1 MILTRLN
8 INNCIILGDA
18 RRLTNS
24 KTPVRN
30 MRGLSLELEKLPDE
44 RYDLDKIYKV
54 LHRANQS
61 GIGNIPPQLL
71 QDIKD
76 ILMVTDVELITY
88 PQN

>member
-18 RRLTNS
+18 RRLKSN

-44 RYDLDKIYKV
+44 PYDSDKIYKV
-54 LHRANQS
+54 LHRANQR
-61 GIGNIPPQLL
+61 GIGNITPRLL